1 MRGKGP
7 KEGSPPSDLRK
18 RGGGFSWLHF
28 DGCSGE
34 KCFDLST
41 KKGPREFICLSIV
54 YHVLIKLD
62 NNSEIFE
69 ERYLQFDQF
78 KAFV

>member
-1 MRGKGP
+1 MGNFRGFTLIVVVVKNASIFQP
-7 KEGSPPSDLRK
+7 
-18 RGGGFSWLHF
+18 
-28 DGCSGE
+28 
-34 KCFDLST
+34 

-62 NNSEIFE
+62 NNSEIVE